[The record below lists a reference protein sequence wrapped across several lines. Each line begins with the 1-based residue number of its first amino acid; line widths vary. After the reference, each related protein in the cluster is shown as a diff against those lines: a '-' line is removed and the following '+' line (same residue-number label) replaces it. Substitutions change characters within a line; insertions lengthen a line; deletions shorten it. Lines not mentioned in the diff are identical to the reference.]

1 MHIIIHII
9 LTLHDAF
16 FGSDFDSFCM
26 FYQFLLK
33 WLSALFQLGNH
44 ILTIPNRSFSLP
56 LMNSRLIYPVLEG
69 EILAVLVLLSTI
81 KKIQFE
87 QSQSDFTMHQLCD
100 QVH

>member
-33 WLSALFQLGNH
+33 WRSALFQLRNH
-44 ILTIPNRSFSLP
+44 ILTVPSRSFSLP
-56 LMNSRLIYPVLEG
+56 LMNSRLIHPVSQA
-69 EILAVLVLLSTI
+69 EILAVLLPWSIV
-81 KKIQFE
+81 KKI
-87 QSQSDFTMHQLCD
+87 
-100 QVH
+100 